1 MVGLVGDSVLT
12 ETERK
17 PVFVPFLRKVFEREF
32 QLGYQLV
39 RPLLLCRD
47 YCDAAVRLEQE
58 PVHEEEQGLRSGA
71 GLSRLFK
78 DDVRLVA
85 ADGRELHQGKNLPL
99 VAPGREPDD
108 SVLVLD
114 VGELGKVEDV
124 VLAFKDIAIHNV
136 PRVVIFASRRNCRLA
151 EA

>member
-12 ETERK
+12 ETERET
-17 PVFVPFLRKVFEREF
+17 VIVPFLRKVFEREF
-32 QLGYQLV
+32 QLGYQVV

-47 YCDAAVRLEQE
+47 YCDATVRLEQE
-58 PVHEEEQGLRSGA
+58 LVHEEEQGFSSGPR
-71 GLSRLFK
+71 LSRLFK

-85 ADGRELHQGKNLPL
+85 ADWRELHQGQNLPL
-99 VAPGREPDD
+99 VTPGREPDD

-124 VLAFKDIAIHNV
+124 VLAFKEVFIHD
-136 PRVVIFASRRNCRLA
+136 FTSYCYFCQ
-151 EA
+151 

>member
-12 ETERK
+12 ETERES
-17 PVFVPFLRKVFEREF
+17 VIVPFLGKAFERQF
-32 QLGYQLV
+32 QLGYQVV
-39 RPLLLCRD
+39 RPVLLCRD
-47 YCDAAVRLEQE
+47 YCDSAVWFEQE

-78 DDVRLVA
+78 YYVSLAA

-99 VAPGREPDD
+99 VAPGRESDD

-114 VGELGKVEDV
+114 VGYLGKVEDV

-136 PRVVIFASRRNCRLA
+136 PRVFIFASRRNCRLA